1 MLVLGGLVGLHR
13 TYFSFFGIN
22 GWGIELYY
30 CDNEWFALETNR
42 DCSVVLEIAPMYCI
56 SDSFVDYE
64 GYYISSEGFLP
75 TVIDIMSSEL
85 IHSLPCILVH

>member
-1 MLVLGGLVGLHR
+1 MFFLVLVPEGLEVIIEPFN
-13 TYFSFFGIN
+13 FSFFGIN

-56 SDSFVDYE
+56 LDSFADCDSYS
-64 GYYISSEGFLP
+64 ISFKGFLP
-75 TVIDIMSSEL
+75 TVVEIVVI
-85 IHSLPCILVH
+85 